1 MMKLIFYSA
10 VYIIFHFED
19 LFKLQ
24 YSTLYLKNFVFKG
37 PYIKKKTVGQMQK
50 WHGHMQI
57 RT

>member
-37 PYIKKKTVGQMQK
+37 PYIKKKQWAKCKSGMAICK
-50 WHGHMQI
+50 
-57 RT
+57 